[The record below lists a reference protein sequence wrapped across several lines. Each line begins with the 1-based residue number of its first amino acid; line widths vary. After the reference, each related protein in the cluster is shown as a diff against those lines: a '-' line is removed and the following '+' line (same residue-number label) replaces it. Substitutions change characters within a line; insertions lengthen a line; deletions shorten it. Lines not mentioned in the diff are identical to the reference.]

1 MLFRI
6 HCCSDTQ
13 QEFTRSSRMS
23 RAAKFL
29 ISLLLSSSTVNLS
42 ASPVSIL
49 SRENIAWLTIKEMR
63 STVETVTPSD
73 CNSAASLRN
82 VKVLRGGSTASN
94 QESTLQLD
102 PSNPAPVKEN
112 SLRKTTMKNLLAGWG
127 VIQVLSILA
136 NAIKRVVPI
145 AIQPI
150 LQRDLQPTQVVIG
163 IIWCV
168 YMLYTEGYKTFQ
180 QKFSPLVVKRAFGL
194 SKNPS
199 IMKVL
204 FAGPYSMGLFG
215 ATRKRMIVSWS
226 VTLGVFAIVKIV
238 KKLPYPWRSIVDAGV
253 VLGLTY
259 GALAMCF
266 QTVRAMFGYIPD
278 VDECLPLKNDE
289 KAI

>member
-1 MLFRI
+1 
-6 HCCSDTQ
+6 
-13 QEFTRSSRMS
+13 MS

-73 CNSAASLRN
+73 SNSAASLRN
-82 VKVLRGGSTASN
+82 VKVLRGGSTASS